1 MHSFYRFP
9 SVVLSVFCLSSCSL
23 YGDYFSAAP
32 DDPAQGK
39 RYAAVADVADRQ
51 DHDALSPW
59 GDTPWW
65 HVFER
70 PDLDRLI
77 VSAYDGNQTVAQA
90 VARLKQAQAVA
101 KQTGSDRFPEVS
113 ATADAGK
120 SWEESDAQRGTA
132 SAGVSLSWEIDFF
145 NRIGAATEADRLL
158 AEARAEDV
166 ESLKLFLSADIASA
180 YFGAASARR
189 RLALLNDQVTL
200 DNDLLDLLELRLENG
215 IGTSVDVL
223 QQKSQLADSKTL
235 IPLAEADLRVFENQL
250 DVLVGEMPDGVDRV
264 AADEDLRFVQTLPHV
279 GVPSDLLLHRPDLRA
294 QLRVLQAADADI
306 RAAIADRLP
315 RIMLDGSYLYSDAAS
330 YTGPLGT
337 IVGNFVQPLLDW
349 GKRRAAVTENKA
361 IYEEEL
367 ARFTQTYLEAVR
379 DVENALYQERRQREY
394 LARLEERRDILEE
407 TVSETDAR
415 YKQGIDD
422 YLPVINALQELREVE
437 RRLITEQ
444 RALVDYRID
453 LYRAVGGNIDAQ
465 DVTIKK
471 DATHEKTNG

>member
-1 MHSFYRFP
+1 M
-9 SVVLSVFCLSSCSL
+9 
-23 YGDYFSAAP
+23 
-32 DDPAQGK
+32 
-39 RYAAVADVADRQ
+39 ADRQ

-65 HVFER
+65 HVFDR

-180 YFGAASARR
+180 YFGAASSRR

-200 DNDLLDLLELRLENG
+200 DDDLLDLLGTAENG

-250 DVLVGEMPDGVDRV
+250 DVLVG
-264 AADEDLRFVQTLPHV
+264 
-279 GVPSDLLLHRPDLRA
+279 
-294 QLRVLQAADADI
+294 
-306 RAAIADRLP
+306 
-315 RIMLDGSYLYSDAAS
+315 
-330 YTGPLGT
+330 GT
-337 IVGNFVQPLLDW
+337 
-349 GKRRAAVTENKA
+349 
-361 IYEEEL
+361 
-367 ARFTQTYLEAVR
+367 
-379 DVENALYQERRQREY
+379 
-394 LARLEERRDILEE
+394 
-407 TVSETDAR
+407 
-415 YKQGIDD
+415 
-422 YLPVINALQELREVE
+422 
-437 RRLITEQ
+437 
-444 RALVDYRID
+444 
-453 LYRAVGGNIDAQ
+453 
-465 DVTIKK
+465 
-471 DATHEKTNG
+471 